1 MAALLSSL
9 VFIKLRLSSLDKELE
24 EILALELFRALIYL
38 EQKITKGPFK
48 AITMAY

>member
-24 EILALELFRALIYL
+24 EMQVVVLV
-38 EQKITKGPFK
+38 
-48 AITMAY
+48 